1 MTTPHVIRHHQPHQP
16 SHASPRSPP
25 HIHLHSP
32 PTTKPPMPRPKSTPE
47 RTCLVT
53 VGATVGFKALT
64 DTVLDPAFW
73 TFLSSKS
80 FTALRVQCGPDV
92 DWASARVSA
101 RQDEFPKGFS
111 VEVFE
116 TRKNLMMEEMALCK
130 AGGEGARVAG
140 IIIAHAGRFFVSFA
154 STPGSHF

>member
-1 MTTPHVIRHHQPHQP
+1 
-16 SHASPRSPP
+16 
-25 HIHLHSP
+25 
-32 PTTKPPMPRPKSTPE
+32 MPRPKSTPE